1 MGAGASGTTRRA
13 WFVFNRKDW
22 LAFDRGDYLA
32 IKVTLGITML
42 GSILFGLVRFV
53 VDAVTNAPLAM
64 SYTTKVPQGVVLPRG
79 ATRGIRA
86 IPGGEATLEVLI
98 KDATLGERLGQA
110 LPGAL
115 LLTMTI
121 AIVWLLFQLLRS
133 IQSGEPFTRGN
144 VKRIN
149 AIALIVG
156 FGGLL
161 AQFLQGLADNAINTT
176 GRLPKPDTLIFVF
189 ALTPLPIIV
198 MFAILLIGEAFRR
211 GVVLRND
218 VEGLV

>member
-1 MGAGASGTTRRA
+1 MDANTSGTTRPA

-32 IKVTLGITML
+32 VKVTLGITML

-64 SYTTKVPQGVVLPRG
+64 SYTTKVPNGVVLPRG
-79 ATRGIRA
+79 ATT
-86 IPGGEATLEVLI
+86 GGETTLDLLV
-98 KDATLGERLGQA
+98 KDATFGERLGQA

-144 VKRIN
+144 VRRIN

-176 GRLPKPDTLIFVF
+176 GRLPKPDTLIFAF
-189 ALTPLPIIV
+189 TLTPLPVVV
-198 MFAILLIGEAFRR
+198 MLVIGLIGEAFRR
-211 GVVLRND
+211 GVVLRHD